1 MRTLIRRYKKNRRK
15 AKHVKFLHLKI
26 AELHGEII
34 ARSFK
39 GEFQF
44 NKGITIIHGN
54 VETKAKLFYHDIRG
68 SRLKLK
74 NRWKTIKYVN

>member
-1 MRTLIRRYKKNRRK
+1 MQTLIQKFKKSRRK

-34 ARSFK
+34 AESFK

-44 NKGITIIHGN
+44 NKGITIIYGN
-54 VETKAKLFYHDIRG
+54 VENKAKLLKKYNR
-68 SRLKLK
+68 RLKL
-74 NRWKTIKYVN
+74 IMY

>member
-1 MRTLIRRYKKNRRK
+1 MQTLIQKFKKNRRK

-34 ARSFK
+34 AESFK

-44 NKGITIIHGN
+44 NKGITIIYGN
-54 VETKAKLFYHDIRG
+54 VENKAKLLKKYNR
-68 SRLKLK
+68 RLKL
-74 NRWKTIKYVN
+74 IVY